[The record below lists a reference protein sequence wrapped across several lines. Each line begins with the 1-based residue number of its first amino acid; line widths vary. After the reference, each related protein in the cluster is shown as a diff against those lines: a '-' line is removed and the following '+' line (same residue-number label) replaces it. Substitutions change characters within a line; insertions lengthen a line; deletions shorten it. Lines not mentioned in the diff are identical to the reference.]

1 MATFDVI
8 SNPVMKAFLAGSLSG
23 TCSTLLFQPLDLV
36 KTRVQQQ
43 NGNGNG
49 SRVSIV
55 RVVTGV
61 VSKDSLSGLW
71 RGVMP
76 SMVKTVPG
84 VGLYFSSMHYLKTTL
99 CDGRPSHLQSIL
111 IGCSARTVAGSIM
124 IPFTVIKTRFESPN
138 FHYSSTISALR
149 HILRTEG
156 LRGLTRGL
164 GATLVR
170 DVPFSGLYL
179 MFYEHLKNVTPA
191 DANQTHGSSAHFICG
206 MTAGVLASLV
216 TQPADV
222 IKTRLQLSPDTKSVT
237 TVIGQIYRQQGLV
250 GFTSGLVPRSLRRT
264 LMAALAWTVYEK
276 MIKSI
281 GLK

>member
-1 MATFDVI
+1 MAALDFV

-36 KTRVQQQ
+36 KTRVQQHS
-43 NGNGNG
+43 GA
-49 SRVSIV
+49 SRVSLV
-55 RVVTGV
+55 RVITNV
-61 VSKDSLSGLW
+61 VSQESLRGLW

-84 VGLYFSSMHYLKTTL
+84 VGLYFSSMHYMKTTF
-99 CDGRPSHLQSIL
+99 CEGRPSHLQSIM
-111 IGCSARTVAGSIM
+111 IGCSARTMAAGIM

-138 FHYSSTISALR
+138 FNYNSTVQAMRAI
-149 HILRTEG
+149 IRTEG
-156 LRGLTRGL
+156 VRGLTLGL
-164 GATLVR
+164 GPTLVR

-179 MFYEHLKNVTPA
+179 MFYEHLKNITPQ
-191 DANQTHGSSAHFICG
+191 DVKMNHSSYVHFACG
-206 MTAGVLASLV
+206 ITAGFLASLV

-222 IKTRLQLSPDTKSVT
+222 IKTKLQLSPDTKSVV
-237 TVIGQIYRQQGLV
+237 TVIGQVYRQQGLM